1 MEWSDVETRIEAGEN
16 RHTEFKRGLEFRQ
29 IGRAVCGLANTEGGV
44 VVLGVDDEGAIVG
57 VAGEVQSVEE
67 RLTNHLQNGCSAP
80 VRGSIGRHPIGS
92 AHVHWVEVPR
102 QRGFEPLRQDGR
114 VWVRREQSTVEP
126 SPMELQELY
135 NAFGYIL
142 TEEQTIPG
150 VGMSGIDLEAFSTYL
165 VRQGSKSSKVRNPR

>member
-1 MEWSDVETRIEAGEN
+1 M
-16 RHTEFKRGLEFRQ
+16 EFRQ

-80 VRGSIGRHPIGS
+80 VRGSIGRHLIGS

-102 QRGFEPLRQDGR
+102 QRLAAEGHPATTIGGHSGSHRERRGSPRLCNHRIQGALRGFLR
-114 VWVRREQSTVEP
+114 
-126 SPMELQELY
+126 
-135 NAFGYIL
+135 
-142 TEEQTIPG
+142 
-150 VGMSGIDLEAFSTYL
+150 
-165 VRQGSKSSKVRNPR
+165 